1 MAITDEY
8 KELKSKEKIELFDEL
23 FKLKE
28 EKAVIDKR
36 IKELEVGYKE
46 DVVKAGRDLFFEL
59 PSGIKFSIKKSTR
72 AGGYNKKLLDELF
85 EDIDQ
90 EASDYK
96 GNDST
101 IYTLRLD
108 K

>member
-8 KELKSKEKIELFDEL
+8 KELKSKDKIELFDEL

-46 DVVKAGRDLFFEL
+46 DVVKAGKDLFFEL
-59 PSGIKFSIKKSTR
+59 PSGIKFSIKGSTR
-72 AGGYNKKLLDELF
+72 AGSIDTNGMELDGINIESYRKKPT
-85 EDIDQ
+85 
-90 EASDYK
+90 K
-96 GNDST
+96 

>member
-1 MAITDEY
+1 MSVCDEY

-36 IKELEVGYKE
+36 IKELETGYKE

-72 AGGYNKKLLDELF
+72 AGSIDINGMELDGINIESYRKKSSVIF
-85 EDIDQ
+85 
-90 EASDYK
+90 
-96 GNDST
+96 
-101 IYTLRLD
+101 TLRLD